1 MRMRIINSG
10 SAGNCYVLESKSGK
24 KLLLDIGVT
33 TKEIMKANM
42 FNVKDIVG
50 VIVSHSHG

>member
-10 SAGNCYVLESKSGK
+10 SAGNCYVLKSKTGK

-33 TKEIMKANM
+33 TKEIMKAND
-42 FNVKDIVG
+42 FNVRDIDG
-50 VIVSHSHG
+50 AIVSHSHG

>member
-1 MRMRIINSG
+1 MRVRIINSG